1 MSDKI
6 ATWRGRPI
14 ESLTREELIDALT
27 VLAAQLSQERAAKQ
41 AELEMWRGLDART
54 LENWE
59 RVKAM
64 RQRLAE
70 LGIWK

>member
-1 MSDKI
+1 MTDKI

-41 AELEMWRGLDART
+41 AEREMWRDINART

-64 RQRLAE
+64 RQKLVE